1 MVFHAVVMDYNK
13 MKDDYMQ
20 NLYNSD
26 DNNKESYRM
35 RVLVDNNIDR
45 VMYNLNYTLMDE
57 KFVEQDNMEWLVRY
71 LIIEILLFR

>member
-57 KFVEQDNMEWLVRY
+57 KFVEQDNMEWLVRC

>member
-1 MVFHAVVMDYNK
+1 MVFHMMVMDYNK

-35 RVLVDNNIDR
+35 WVLVDNNIDR

-57 KFVEQDNMEWLVRY
+57 KFVEQGNMEWLVRY
-71 LIIEILLFR
+71 LKIEILLFR

>member
-35 RVLVDNNIDR
+35 WVLVDNNIDR

-57 KFVEQDNMEWLVRY
+57 KFVEQGNMEWLVRY
-71 LIIEILLFR
+71 LKIEILLFR